1 MKLLIVE
8 DESPALSRIT
18 KLLKEI
24 DSRIEI
30 IATADSIEAACS
42 AFEQH
47 TDFDLA
53 LMDIELADGQ
63 SFEIFKRTHVY
74 CPVIF
79 TTAYD
84 EFALKAFK
92 VNSIDYLLKP
102 IDKIELI
109 EALEKFKSIQTIK
122 PSALLQQQME
132 TLLQQLKPVQAG
144 YKNRF
149 LIKTG
154 TKLISIPIDD
164 IAYFHAADKLVY
176 LHTHK
181 NDKYILDQSLDE
193 LIRVVDPTLFF
204 HLNRQFIV
212 HVNSIKTVNAYF
224 NGKLK
229 VEIAPIINE
238 EVLVSREKASEFK
251 KWLDT

>member
-24 DSRIEI
+24 DSRIQI
-30 IATADSIEAACS
+30 LATADSIEAACA
-42 AFEQH
+42 AFEKN

-63 SFEIFKRTHVY
+63 SFDIFKRTHVY

-102 IDKIELI
+102 IDKNELK
-109 EALEKFKSIQTIK
+109 EAIEKFKSTQTFK
-122 PSALLQQQME
+122 PSALVQQQME
-132 TLLQQLKPVQAG
+132 ALLQQLKPVQLG
-144 YKNRF
+144 FKNRF

-154 TKLISIPIDD
+154 TKLISVPIVD
-164 IAYFHAADKLVY
+164 IAYFHATDKMVY
-176 LHTHK
+176 LHTVK
-181 NDKYILDQSLDE
+181 NEKYIIDQSLDE
-193 LIRVVDPTLFF
+193 LISTLDPALFF
-204 HLNRQFIV
+204 HLNRQFIA
-212 HVNSIKTVNAYF
+212 HINSIKTVNAYF

-229 VEIAPIINE
+229 VEINPPVNE
-238 EVLVSREKASEFK
+238 DILVSRDRATEFK